1 MKHFFD
7 VIVIGGGH
15 AGSEAAYAVARAG
28 GMVALVTK
36 KSDQIGVM
44 SCNPAIGGL
53 GKGHL
58 VREIDALGGLMG
70 IAADYSGIQFRLL
83 NRSKGPAVQGP
94 RTQSDRSLYKK
105 AVQDILFF
113 EKNIKII
120 ESEVIDILIEKG
132 TVKGVELVDGTKLG
146 TKSAILTTG
155 TFLNGVIR
163 IGEEKIKAGRAGD
176 FASLKLAEKIKGIGL
191 NTGRLKTGTPARLS
205 SKTINWSIVETQKP
219 DDKPTLLSFLHK
231 KPFQRQISCGITY
244 TNNNTH
250 EIIRENI
257 ERSAIFNGSIT
268 SNGPRYCPSIEDK
281 VVRFSDRDEHQ
292 VFLEPEGLNDDTVY
306 PNGISTSLPKDIQER
321 YIKSIKGLENV
332 KIKRFGYAVEYDF
345 VNPKDLKS
353 SLEVKNTKGLFLAG
367 QVNGTTGYEEAA
379 AQGLVAGI
387 NAYHY
392 AIQKEPFVL
401 DRSEAYIGVM
411 IDDLVTRGVIEP
423 YRMFTSRAE
432 FRLSLRCDN
441 ADIRLT
447 EKGHKI
453 NIVSDDRMRLVSEKR
468 DTINRFTEKTK
479 TMLIPNRKLEELGI
493 NQKKDGKKRS
503 FHDVLALN
511 GILDETLQKLWKDFF
526 NFDLDVREFV
536 RADAKYNYYI
546 QRQKSDVDRLQ
557 KNINTVIPKN
567 MDFKKI
573 EGLSSELKIK
583 LSQANPQ
590 HIHEASQVDGMTP
603 SGLMLLIS
611 KINSYKKTA

>member
-1 MKHFFD
+1 VKHFFD

-132 TVKGVELVDGTKLG
+132 TVKGVELVDGTKVG
-146 TKSAILTTG
+146 TRSAILTTG

-479 TMLIPNRKLEELGI
+479 TMLISDRKLEELGI

-590 HIHEASQVDGMTP
+590 HIHEASKIDGMTP